1 MNAQEKNERA
11 AFAALYHDEAREI
24 TILSGE
30 DCEGAGRAGKALIW
44 SANCDIIAY
53 KDGDQLHHEEGSVSW
68 PANDAEL
75 ESDDRPRFRDLTLY
89 RLRVCPHKTAPHYF
103 RLLDILAADT
113 ADRELETI
121 RSAYQQAITWQEAPF
136 APFVLN
142 KKFNTYNGEG
152 EWLGHTIRLA
162 LDSDDEQESPTAAAI
177 ATLHRLHAAQQ
188 DWHDRLTAYA
198 ARELIEIARDWQEDG
213 EGEIDDEARLS
224 EADFARR
231 IRLEEISIDEDGGFT
246 AWFDDDNIFWGHVIM
261 VSINADGEY
270 EDAEFAG

>member
-1 MNAQEKNERA
+1 M
-11 AFAALYHDEAREI
+11 
-24 TILSGE
+24 
-30 DCEGAGRAGKALIW
+30 
-44 SANCDIIAY
+44 
-53 KDGDQLHHEEGSVSW
+53 
-68 PANDAEL
+68 
-75 ESDDRPRFRDLTLY
+75 
-89 RLRVCPHKTAPHYF
+89 RVCPHKTAPHYF

-162 LDSDDEQESPTAAAI
+162 LDSDDEQERPTTAAI
-177 ATLHRLHAAQQ
+177 ATLHRLYAAPQ
-188 DWHDRLTAYA
+188 DWHDRLTAHA
-198 ARELIEIARDWQEDG
+198 ARELITTAREWQEDAENG
-213 EGEIDDEARLS
+213 NPDLS
-224 EADFARR
+224 EAEFARR
-231 IRLEEISIDEDGGFT
+231 IRLEEITISEEGGFT

-270 EDAEFAG
+270 EDAEIAG

>member
-53 KDGDQLHHEEGSVSW
+53 KDGDQVHHEEGSVSW

-75 ESDDRPRFRDLTLY
+75 ESDNRPRFRDLTLY

-103 RLLDILAADT
+103 RLLEILAADT

-162 LDSDDEQESPTAAAI
+162 LDSDDEQERPTAAAI
-177 ATLHRLHAAQQ
+177 ATLHRLYAAPQ
-188 DWHDRLTAYA
+188 DWQDRLTAHA
-198 ARELIEIARDWQEDG
+198 ARELITTAREWQEDAENG
-213 EGEIDDEARLS
+213 NPNLS
-224 EADFARR
+224 EAEFARR
-231 IRLEEISIDEDGGFT
+231 IRLEEITISEEGGFT

>member
-1 MNAQEKNERA
+1 MNAQEKSERA

-53 KDGDQLHHEEGSVSW
+53 KDGDQVHHEEGSVSW

-75 ESDDRPRFRDLTLY
+75 ESDNRPRFRDLTLY

-162 LDSDDEQESPTAAAI
+162 LDSDDEQERPHRRCYRHPAPPLRR
-177 ATLHRLHAAQQ
+177 ATGLARPPHRS
-188 DWHDRLTAYA
+188 RR
-198 ARELIEIARDWQEDG
+198 ARTHYNRPRMAG
-213 EGEIDDEARLS
+213 
-224 EADFARR
+224 RR
-231 IRLEEISIDEDGGFT
+231 RKR
-246 AWFDDDNIFWGHVIM
+246 
-261 VSINADGEY
+261 
-270 EDAEFAG
+270 

>member
-75 ESDDRPRFRDLTLY
+75 ESDDCPRFRDLTLY

-103 RLLDILAADT
+103 RLLDILAADIT
-113 ADRELETI
+113 DHELETI

-142 KKFNTYNGEG
+142 KKFNNLPAKWQLIYLTMKLIILRY
-152 EWLGHTIRLA
+152 A
-162 LDSDDEQESPTAAAI
+162 SI
-177 ATLHRLHAAQQ
+177 ANKMPK
-188 DWHDRLTAYA
+188 
-198 ARELIEIARDWQEDG
+198 IG
-213 EGEIDDEARLS
+213 
-224 EADFARR
+224 RR
-231 IRLEEISIDEDGGFT
+231 F
-246 AWFDDDNIFWGHVIM
+246 
-261 VSINADGEY
+261 Y
-270 EDAEFAG
+270 

>member
-177 ATLHRLHAAQQ
+177 ATLHRLYAAPQ
-188 DWHDRLTAYA
+188 DWHDRLTAHA

>member
-1 MNAQEKNERA
+1 MNAQEKSERA

-75 ESDDRPRFRDLTLY
+75 KSDDRPRFRDLTLY

-103 RLLDILAADT
+103 LLLDILAADT

-162 LDSDDEQESPTAAAI
+162 LDSDDEQERPTAAAI
-177 ATLHRLHAAQQ
+177 ATLHRLYAAPQ
-188 DWHDRLTAYA
+188 DWQDRLTAHA
-198 ARELIEIARDWQEDG
+198 ARELITTLTSAKPNLP
-213 EGEIDDEARLS
+213 AAS
-224 EADFARR
+224 
-231 IRLEEISIDEDGGFT
+231 
-246 AWFDDDNIFWGHVIM
+246 AWKKSPLVKKAALPPGLTTTTSSGATSSWSASTPTVNMKMPSLPDSHQ
-261 VSINADGEY
+261 
-270 EDAEFAG
+270 AG

>member
-75 ESDDRPRFRDLTLY
+75 ESDDRPRFCDLTLY
-89 RLRVCPHKTAPHYF
+89 RLRVCPHKIAPHYF
-103 RLLDILAADT
+103 RLLDILAADIT
-113 ADRELETI
+113 DHELETI

-162 LDSDDEQESPTAAAI
+162 LDSDDEQERPTAAAI
-177 ATLHRLHAAQQ
+177 ATLHRLYAAPQ
-188 DWHDRLTAYA
+188 DWHDRFTAHA

-246 AWFDDDNIFWGHVIM
+246 AWFNDDNIFWGHVIM
-261 VSINADGEY
+261 VSINADGGY